1 MSQND
6 NDFIIDTSSHK
17 KTSNDDSSLHKELA
31 KTLIEIIIKSS
42 DPFSLFHTNELAS
55 ILSLVTSK
63 KYYYSH
69 LNLNQQNTD
78 DIAQFEKFEN
88 FLYQPLLNYLEE
100 SISFD
105 VEFYKHGE
113 KFTSSLRQRY
123 AIITRHRFY
132 SSTKPI
138 KDFSEKKSKDKTRCL
153 DYNSVIK
160 IEEYDEKAQNEWS
173 NKDKAFRVVVNYIN
187 SKNEN
192 LSYYFYLD
200 DKKKTETV
208 YKMLNNI
215 RYENVNNS
223 TGGIITD
230 IEKIVQNCYIT
241 YGMIK
246 MLTVKRKE
254 KNRRLML
261 NYINDTIKED
271 KNEFHSVM
279 KTINEKI
286 KRNIEQCK
294 QYTTKKSIISI
305 EQQNKK
311 INSII
316 F

>member
-1 MSQND
+1 M
-6 NDFIIDTSSHK
+6 
-17 KTSNDDSSLHKELA
+17 HKELA

-138 KDFSEKKSKDKTRCL
+138 KDFSEKKSKSFMAASDGRSL
-153 DYNSVIK
+153 
-160 IEEYDEKAQNEWS
+160 S
-173 NKDKAFRVVVNYIN
+173 NC
-187 SKNEN
+187 
-192 LSYYFYLD
+192 
-200 DKKKTETV
+200 T
-208 YKMLNNI
+208 
-215 RYENVNNS
+215 
-223 TGGIITD
+223 
-230 IEKIVQNCYIT
+230 
-241 YGMIK
+241 
-246 MLTVKRKE
+246 
-254 KNRRLML
+254 
-261 NYINDTIKED
+261 
-271 KNEFHSVM
+271 
-279 KTINEKI
+279 
-286 KRNIEQCK
+286 
-294 QYTTKKSIISI
+294 
-305 EQQNKK
+305 
-311 INSII
+311 
-316 F
+316 